1 MMKITTEDGVI
12 QVNSGKYISL
22 TDPNAGDFDIHDI
35 AHALSNTGRFGGHAD
50 KFYSVAQHCVLG
62 SYKAQYEYT
71 AFEFMLHDASEAYL
85 MDVPSPLKHEL
96 PAYEMLEL
104 MWEKEL
110 SRHYGVSYPFR
121 PEIHR
126 LDLEALA
133 TEKRDLLSNNHE
145 DWSILDGINEWP
157 ERIHVWHPLYAK
169 YRYLKRMKELDV
181 IGRVIV
187 PSKFVPILAQ
197 IFQRTL
203 DFFS

>member
-1 MMKITTEDGVI
+1 MKITTEDGVI
-12 QVNSGKYISL
+12 QVNSGKYISF
-22 TDPNAGDFDIHDI
+22 TDPNVADFDIHDI

-62 SYKAQYEYT
+62 SYKASSDSV

-96 PAYEMLEL
+96 PAYGMLEV
-104 MWEKEL
+104 MWEKKL
-110 SRHYGVSYPFR
+110 SQYYGVRYPFCR
-121 PEIHR
+121 EIHR

-133 TEKRDLLSNNHE
+133 TEKRDLLNNNDE
-145 DWSILDGINEWP
+145 DWSILEGIDQWS
-157 ERIHVWHPLYAK
+157 ERIHTWHPCYAK
-169 YRYLKRMKELDV
+169 YRYLKRMKELDMIEV
-181 IGRVIV
+181 VDV

-203 DFFS
+203 NFFS